1 MPYRYNDD
9 DLLTLDQVAEAVGY
23 TRGHLAMLFSP
34 GVETY
39 DPSFRQIRIKTDETF
54 RKAFNTR
61 AQYVFRYGD
70 VKRWFNEYQSRP
82 SVQAWNEGRG
92 IVVE

>member
-1 MPYRYNDD
+1 MPEKYKED
-9 DLLTLDQVAEAVGY
+9 DLLTLQEVADVLGY
-23 TRGHLAMLFSP
+23 TKGHMAMLFSP

-39 DPSFRQIRIKTDETF
+39 DPSFRKISIRTDETY

-61 AQYVFRYGD
+61 VQYVFRYGD
-70 VKRWFNEYQSRP
+70 VKRWFTVYQSRP

-92 IVVE
+92 IIVE